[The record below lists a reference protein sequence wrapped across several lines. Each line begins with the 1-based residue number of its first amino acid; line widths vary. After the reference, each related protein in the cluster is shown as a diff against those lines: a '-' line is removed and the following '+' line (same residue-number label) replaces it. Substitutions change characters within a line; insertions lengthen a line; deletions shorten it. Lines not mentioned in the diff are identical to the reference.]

1 MLRKIND
8 KCFTALCGNVN
19 FILKKGEIGVCSAGT
34 CWRLMMQSQG
44 IETVISCFVTIDD
57 GHDCRKKYSCDGR
70 LWTENEIVTA
80 ANQMI
85 NDIIK

>member
-34 CWRLMMQSQG
+34 CWRLIMQSQG
-44 IETVISCFVTIDD
+44 IETVIGCFVTIDD
-57 GHDCRKKYSCDGR
+57 GHDCRKKYSCESR
-70 LWTENEIVTA
+70 IWSESEIVSA
-80 ANQMI
+80 AEKMI
-85 NDIIK
+85 TTILE